1 MEDCPFE
8 VAYQTYER
16 LLPNVSFYFERSASE
31 ANSIFFSFFAL
42 QVQKIMKKKK
52 LNETFWVIMVIV
64 HLEDFSAIYPSF
76 HIFCD
81 IPLHSKSFITVDNSP
96 SVPA

>member
-1 MEDCPFE
+1 MK
-8 VAYQTYER
+8 R
-16 LLPNVSFYFERSASE
+16 ILYFFA
-31 ANSIFFSFFAL
+31 FFAL
-42 QVQKIMKKKK
+42 QVQKIMKKK
-52 LNETFWVIMVIV
+52 LNETFLVIMVIV

-81 IPLHSKSFITVDNSP
+81 IPLHSKSFITVDNSL

>member
-16 LLPNVSFYFERSASE
+16 LLPNVSFYFERNASE
-31 ANSIFFSFFAL
+31 ANSIFFCFFCFASS
-42 QVQKIMKKKK
+42 KNNEKK
-52 LNETFWVIMVIV
+52 LNETFLVIMVIV
-64 HLEDFSAIYPSF
+64 HLEDFSAISPSF

>member
-16 LLPNVSFYFERSASE
+16 LLPNVSFYLEGGELREFY
-31 ANSIFFSFFAL
+31 IFFFAFFAL
-42 QVQKIMKKKK
+42 QVQKIMKKK
-52 LNETFWVIMVIV
+52 LNETFLVIMVIV

>member
-1 MEDCPFE
+1 
-8 VAYQTYER
+8 
-16 LLPNVSFYFERSASE
+16 
-31 ANSIFFSFFAL
+31 
-42 QVQKIMKKKK
+42 MKKKI
-52 LNETFWVIMVIV
+52 NETFLVIMVIV
-64 HLEDFSAIYPSF
+64 HLEDFSAISPSF